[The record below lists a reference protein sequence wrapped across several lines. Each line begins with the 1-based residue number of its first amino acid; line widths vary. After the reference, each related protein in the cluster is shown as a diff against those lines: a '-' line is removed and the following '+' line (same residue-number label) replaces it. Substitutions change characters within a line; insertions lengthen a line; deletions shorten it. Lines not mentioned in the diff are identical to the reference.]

1 MKETR
6 DFSPEF
12 SFKSSRSSGAGGQH
26 VNKVNTKVELRL
38 DVRNSQLLTED
49 EKQLVLTRL
58 ENRITQDGILI
69 IVSQADRSQLR
80 NKENTIALFYTLLA
94 KALHQQKKRLRK
106 KRSRASIEKRLES
119 KRKNSIKKKLR
130 NKNID

>member
-6 DFSPEF
+6 DFTPEF

-26 VNKVNTKVELRL
+26 VNKVNTKVELRFE
-38 DVRNSQLLTED
+38 VRNSQLLTED

-58 ENRITQDGILI
+58 DNRITQDGILI

-94 KALHQQKKRLRK
+94 KALHQPKKRLRK

-119 KRKNSIKKKLR
+119 KRKNAIKKKLR
-130 NKNID
+130 NKNLD